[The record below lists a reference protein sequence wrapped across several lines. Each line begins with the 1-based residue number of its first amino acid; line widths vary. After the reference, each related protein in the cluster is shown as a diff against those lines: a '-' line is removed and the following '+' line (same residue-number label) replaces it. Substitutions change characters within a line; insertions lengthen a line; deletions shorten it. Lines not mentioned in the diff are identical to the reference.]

1 MPTPMTLASDIQ
13 WSGYHPMSGK
23 PVHVVRDMREKRTQ
37 KALIRWG
44 DPKSRL
50 LIEEALR
57 RTGRLKPGQRLDA
70 GMRPPRRGRLRP
82 PGRRA

>member
-1 MPTPMTLASDIQ
+1 
-13 WSGYHPMSGK
+13 
-23 PVHVVRDMREKRTQ
+23 MREKRTQ

-44 DPKSRL
+44 DPKSRP

-70 GMRPPRRGRLRP
+70 GMRPAT
-82 PGRRA
+82 GRRRWSLR

>member
-1 MPTPMTLASDIQ
+1 
-13 WSGYHPMSGK
+13 MSGK

-44 DPKSRL
+44 DPRSRP

-57 RTGRLKPGQRLDA
+57 RTGRLRPGQRLDA
-70 GMRPPRRGRLRP
+70 GMRPAT
-82 PGRRA
+82 GRRFRGSWR